1 MPGVHVVTDSAC
13 DLTDDLAAA
22 AGITVVP
29 LTIRFGDDE
38 LLDRQDLSPAQF
50 WERCKN
56 SAALPQ
62 TSAPAPGAFARA
74 YEDAATAGADAVVCL
89 TLSSGVSAT
98 YQSAL
103 AGSEGL
109 GDRVNVRVIDTRSLT
124 MGQGLL
130 CLSAAEAAAGGASL
144 DEVAAQVDDLIG
156 RTRVFGVVASLDHL
170 QRGGRIG
177 GAAALLGSLLSIK
190 PVIQVKDGLVA
201 EESKQ
206 RTRTRSLEYLC
217 GKAKTD
223 APLERLA
230 ICNGAAEDIDVVV
243 DQLADVEV
251 AHKIVVVDLG
261 PVVGTHAG
269 PGTVGVCYQVHAGS

>member
-130 CLSAAEAAAGGASL
+130 CLSAAEAAVVKGQSNTVVGQALETCIATSST
-144 DEVAAQVDDLIG
+144 EVTGKRPDPNYG
-156 RTRVFGVVASLDHL
+156 F
-170 QRGGRIG
+170 GRINV
-177 GAAALLGSLLSIK
+177 LSA
-190 PVIQVKDGLVA
+190 VN
-201 EESKQ
+201 
-206 RTRTRSLEYLC
+206 
-217 GKAKTD
+217 AKSC
-223 APLERLA
+223 R
-230 ICNGAAEDIDVVV
+230 
-243 DQLADVEV
+243 
-251 AHKIVVVDLG
+251 
-261 PVVGTHAG
+261 
-269 PGTVGVCYQVHAGS
+269 